1 MSTQAAGPASDNPLE
16 DNEQDSGH
24 HAHTHGHFKALLL
37 GCIGVVYGDIGTSP
51 LYAFR
56 EAANHIANDG
66 VTNNE
71 ILGILSLILWSL
83 TITVTIKYVL
93 FLLRA
98 DNRGEGG
105 ILSLMALTQRAAGKS
120 NKIGLVFFAGIIG
133 ASLFY
138 GEAAITPAISVMSA
152 IEGTKLITP
161 AFAPYVVGIAMAIIV
176 CLFSVQKGGTET
188 VSKFFGPVMLVW
200 FITLGGIGLYW
211 IIKHPMVLASFNPYY
226 AYEFLTSHGFLSFV
240 VLGSVFLA
248 VTGAEA
254 LYTDLGH
261 FGREPI
267 QKAWLYFVFPCLAL
281 NYLGQGGLLMALPA
295 TIQNPFFLMFPEW
308 ALIPMVGFATLATI
322 IASQAVITGAYSIAR
337 QAIQLGFLPRMEI
350 RHTSEKQE
358 GQIYMPKVN
367 GFLMFSVLFLCLVF
381 GSSSALAAAYGI
393 AITGTMVVSSI
404 IAFFYLVRVR
414 KKTITIAALIILPFI
429 LMELAFFSSN
439 LLKLFDGGIVPLVFG
454 LYFVLLIIT
463 WVKGT
468 EYLISKSKAQAI
480 ALVDLAEMLERDT
493 PHFVDGTAIFLTSDP
508 EHAPETMMQN
518 LKHNQ
523 VIHRKN
529 IILTIS
535 IAQIPRVSLDHRVT
549 VQPVNDFLMRIV
561 INFGFME
568 TPNVPAA
575 LYRAR
580 SLGYDIDV
588 ESASFFLGHR
598 KIIPDA
604 RFGLPGWQ
612 DDIYVAMTKNA
623 VDATDYFRIPPS
635 QVVEI
640 GTRQVI

>member
-1 MSTQAAGPASDNPLE
+1 MSTQAAGPLSESDLSSIDPHHE
-16 DNEQDSGH
+16 
-24 HAHTHGHFKALLL
+24 HAHTPAYFRALLI

-56 EAANHIANDG
+56 EAAHHIANDG
-66 VTNNE
+66 VSNNE

-83 TITVTIKYVL
+83 TIIVTIKYVL

-105 ILSLMALTQRAAGKS
+105 ILSLMALTQRAAGNTS
-120 NKIGLVFFAGIIG
+120 RRGLVFFAGIIG

-161 AFAPYVVGIAMAIIV
+161 AFGPYVIGISMAIIV
-176 CLFSVQKGGTET
+176 ALFSVQKGGTAT
-188 VSKFFGPVMLVW
+188 VSKFFGPIMIVW
-200 FITLGGIGLYW
+200 FLLLGGIGLYW
-211 IIKHPMVLASFNPYY
+211 IAQFPVVLASFNPYY
-226 AYEFLTSHGFLSFV
+226 ALHFLTSHGFLSFV

-261 FGREPI
+261 FGRTAI
-267 QKAWLYFVFPCLAL
+267 QRAWLFLVFPCLAL
-281 NYLGQGGLLMALPA
+281 NYLGQGALLIALPA
-295 TIQNPFFLMFPEW
+295 TIENPFFLMFPEW
-308 ALIPMVGFATLATI
+308 ALIPMVGFATVATI

-350 RHTSEKQE
+350 RHTSETQE
-358 GQIYMPKVN
+358 GQIYMPKIN
-367 GFLMFSVLFLCLVF
+367 GVLMFSVLFLCIVF

-404 IAFFYLVRVR
+404 IAFFYLLRVR
-414 KKTITIAALIILPFI
+414 KKSITFAALFILPFI
-429 LMELAFFSSN
+429 FIEFAFFSSS
-439 LLKLFDGGIVPLVFG
+439 LLKLLDGGFVPLIFG
-454 LYFVLLIIT
+454 LYIVLLIIT

-468 EYLISKSKAQAI
+468 QYLISKSKAQAI
-480 ALVDLAEMLERDT
+480 SLIDLAEMLERDP
-493 PHFVDGTAIFLTSDP
+493 PHIVDGTAIFLTSDP

-523 VIHRKN
+523 VLHRKN

-535 IAQIPRVSLDHRVT
+535 ISQIPRVPLEHRIT
-549 VQPVNDFLMRIV
+549 VQPVNDLLMRIV

-580 SLGYDIDV
+580 ALGHDIDV
-588 ESASFFLGHR
+588 ENASFFLGHR

-623 VDATDYFRIPPS
+623 VDATDFFRIPPS